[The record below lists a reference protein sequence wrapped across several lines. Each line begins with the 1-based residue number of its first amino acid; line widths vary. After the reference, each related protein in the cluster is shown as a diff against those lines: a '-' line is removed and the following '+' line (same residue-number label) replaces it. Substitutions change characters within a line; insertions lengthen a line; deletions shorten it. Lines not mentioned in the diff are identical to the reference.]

1 MGRLARKEGTIKIIL
16 ITVAILLL
24 VVACSPIVSTTS
36 LIHSIAKGDAFGT
49 ATGIFGKFANTEEV
63 RKMFNEYVSALSNNK
78 EREIV
83 QEEISEE
90 ELNDIPCSTTK
101 H

>member
-16 ITVAILLL
+16 ITVAILVL

-49 ATGIFGKFANTEEV
+49 ATGIFGKFANTEEEQEQEKQV
-63 RKMFNEYVSALSNNK
+63 QKKSRAEIMEDLRKAL
-78 EREIV
+78 ER
-83 QEEISEE
+83 
-90 ELNDIPCSTTK
+90 
-101 H
+101 